1 MLKSSSKPVPQQ
13 RKRRKVEILGTFDQ
27 YKVQR
32 EEHKH
37 SESASEQPGS
47 RRQSIHEV
55 FGDKSKGKTKMNT
68 GGPNII
74 GNVEDV
80 QAPHTDP
87 ALSYPSLNNLN
98 KDEQM
103 SVEAAA
109 NDFKDITGSLV
120 RTRRTN
126 SKSRK

>member
-55 FGDKSKGKTKMNT
+55 FGDKSKEKIGVKT
-68 GGPNII
+68 GPNII

-87 ALSYPSLNNLN
+87 ALSYLSLNNLN

-103 SVEAAA
+103 SMEAAA
-109 NDFKDITGSLV
+109 NEFKDITGSLV